1 MKKLLVVLLALLS
14 SVILYANAFA
24 VSAAENV
31 VLRVYNWQDYID
43 DGLDDNGDKVSTPVI
58 DLWIEDYKKRT
69 GVTVTVI
76 YDTFETPET
85 MLNTLKTGKSQYDLA
100 CPSDYTIQKM
110 IREGMVEKFDTSKLK
125 YYNKY
130 ASPYLK
136 DLFEKNGWTEYSVPY
151 MWGTVGLLYNPE
163 KIAAEDVSTWNV
175 MWDSK
180 YKNMATTKDSVR
192 DTYFVGV
199 MHVYQDELHVLR
211 DAYLNGEITQ
221 EDYNKQVNVIMNRI
235 DDETLAKV
243 ETDLKLLK
251 ENIFGLEVDSGKSDI
266 VSEKIYMNLAWSGD
280 AVYSMDLAEEEDD
293 KLLAYAVPNE
303 GSNVW
308 YDGWVMPKGANVE
321 LATDFVD
328 FLSRPEIAVMN
339 MNKIGYTSAIAGQE
353 ILEMIEDWYGAE
365 SEESAVEVDLTY
377 FFGNTVEQDENG
389 RVMLSI
395 DEHYIGR
402 QFTAQYPDYE
412 TIIRCGVMEDF
423 GEKNDA
429 VLEMWANFKANELT
443 PLTWASVIVL
453 GCLAIGSM
461 IRSGIK
467 QRNRRL
473 HIRH

>member
-1 MKKLLVVLLALLS
+1 MRKLLVLVLTLINIL
-14 SVILYANAFA
+14 VISANLMT
-24 VSAAENV
+24 VSAEEV

-43 DGLDDNGDKVSTPVI
+43 DGLDDDGNPVSTPVI
-58 DLWIEDYKKRT
+58 DMWIADYKERT
-69 GVTVTVI
+69 GITVKVI

-110 IREGMVEKFDTSKLK
+110 VREGMVEKFDTSKLIN
-125 YYNKY
+125 YNQY
-130 ASPYLK
+130 GSPYLK
-136 DLFEKNGWTEYSVPY
+136 DLFEQNGWTEYSVPY
-151 MWGTVGLLYNPE
+151 MWGTVGLIYDPE
-163 KIAAEDVSTWNV
+163 VIDVSDVSTWNV

-180 YKNMATTKDSVR
+180 YQNKATTKDSVR

-199 MHVYQDELHVLR
+199 MHVYQDELHELR
-211 DAYLNGEITQ
+211 NRYLNNEISQ
-221 EDYNKQVNVIMNRI
+221 NEYNKKVNEIMNRI

-243 ETDLKLLK
+243 EVDLKLLK

-266 VSEKIYMNLAWSGD
+266 VSGKISMNLAWSGD

-293 KLLAYAVPNE
+293 KILAYVVPEE

-328 FLSRPEIAVMN
+328 FLSKPEIAVLN
-339 MNKIGYTSAIAGQE
+339 MNKIGYTSAIAGTE
-353 ILEMIEDWYGAE
+353 VLEMIDEWYGAE
-365 SEESAVEVDLTY
+365 SEETAVEIDLTY
-377 FFGNTVEQDENG
+377 FFGNTVPQDENG
-389 RVMLSI
+389 KVMVTV

-402 QFTAQYPDYE
+402 QFSAQYPDFE
-412 TIIRCGVMEDF
+412 TITRCGVMEDF
-423 GEKNDA
+423 GDKNDA
-429 VLEMWANFKANELT
+429 VLEMWANFKANELS
-443 PLTWASVIVL
+443 PLTWAFVII
-453 GCLAIGSM
+453 LAIIALSWM
-461 IRSGIK
+461 VYSGIK

>member
-1 MKKLLVVLLALLS
+1 MKKLLFVLLTLIS
-14 SVILYANAFA
+14 SIIVWTNVFY
-24 VSAAENV
+24 VSAAESV

-43 DGLDDNGDKVSTPVI
+43 DGLDDNGDQISTPVI
-58 DLWIEDYKKRT
+58 DLWIADYKKRT
-69 GVTVTVI
+69 GVSVEVV

-110 IREGMVEKFDTSKLK
+110 IKEGMLEKFDTSKLT
-125 YYNKY
+125 YYNQY

-136 DLFEKNGWTEYSVPY
+136 DLFDKNGWTEYAVPY

-163 KIAAEDVSTWNV
+163 AIDEKDVSTWNV

-180 YKNMATTKDSVR
+180 YQNMATTKDSVR

-199 MHVYQDELHVLR
+199 MHVYQEELHTLR
-211 DAYLNGEITQ
+211 SAYLNGEISQ
-221 EDYNKQVNVIMNRI
+221 EDYNKQVNVIMNRT
-235 DDETLAKV
+235 DDDTLAKV

-251 ENIFGLEVDSGKSDI
+251 ENLFGLEVDSGKSDI
-266 VSEKIYMNLAWSGD
+266 VSGKISMNLAWSGD

-293 KLLAYAVPNE
+293 KLLAYAVPEE

-308 YDGWVMPKGANVE
+308 YDGWVMPKGANIA

-328 FLSRPEIAVMN
+328 FLSRPEIAVLN

-353 ILEMIEDWYGAE
+353 VLDMIVDWYGAE
-365 SEESAVEVDLTY
+365 SEESAVEMDLTY
-377 FFGNTVEQDENG
+377 FFGNTVDQDENG
-389 RVMLSI
+389 KVLVSI

-402 QFTAQYPDYE
+402 QFSAQYPDYE

-423 GEKNDA
+423 GDKNDA

-453 GCLAIGSM
+453 ALITAVVM
-461 IRSGIK
+461 IRSAIK

>member
-1 MKKLLVVLLALLS
+1 MKKILVFLLVLFNVF
-14 SVILYANAFA
+14 VISANMSK
-24 VSAAENV
+24 VKAEEV

-43 DGLDDNGDKVSTPVI
+43 DGLDDDGNSISTPVI
-58 DLWIEDYKKRT
+58 DMWIADYKERT
-69 GVTVTVI
+69 GITVKVI
-76 YDTFETPET
+76 YDTFETNET

-110 IREGMVEKFDTSKLK
+110 IKEGMVEKFDISKLSN
-125 YYNKY
+125 YNKY
-130 ASPYLK
+130 GSPYLK
-136 DLFEKNGWTEYSVPY
+136 DLFVQNGWTEYSVPY
-151 MWGTVGLLYNPE
+151 MWGTVGLIYDPE
-163 KIAAEDVSTWNV
+163 VISEEDMRSWNV

-180 YKNMATTKDSVR
+180 YQNKATTKDSVR

-199 MHVYQDELHVLR
+199 MHVYQDELHELR
-211 DAYLNGEITQ
+211 NKYLNSEISQ
-221 EDYNKQVNVIMNRI
+221 SDYNKKVNEIMNRT
-235 DDETLAKV
+235 DDETLLKV

-266 VSEKIYMNLAWSGD
+266 VSGKISMNLAWSGD

-293 KLLAYAVPNE
+293 KILAYAVPEE

-328 FLSRPEIAVMN
+328 FLSKPEIAVLN

-353 ILEMIEDWYGAE
+353 VLDMIDDWYGAE
-365 SEESAVEVDLTY
+365 SEETAVEMDLTY
-377 FFGNTVEQDENG
+377 FFGDTVEKNEEG
-389 RVMLSI
+389 KVLVSV

-402 QFTAQYPDYE
+402 QFTAQYPDFE
-412 TIIRCGVMEDF
+412 TITRCGVMEDF
-423 GEKNDA
+423 GVKNEA
-429 VLEMWANFKANELT
+429 VLAMWANFKANELS
-443 PLTWASVIVL
+443 PLTWAFVIIL
-453 GCLAIGSM
+453 GVLAISWM
-461 IRSGIK
+461 TYSGIR